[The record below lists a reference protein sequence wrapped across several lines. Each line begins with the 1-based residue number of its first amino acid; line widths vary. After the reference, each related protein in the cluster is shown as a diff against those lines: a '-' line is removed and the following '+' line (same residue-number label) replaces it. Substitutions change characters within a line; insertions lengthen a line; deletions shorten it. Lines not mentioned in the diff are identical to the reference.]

1 MQNLDII
8 LDLSFGSCGKGLI
21 GGYLATRNNYDF
33 AIESYGTQ
41 AGHTV
46 IREDGTKY
54 VVQQLP
60 QALINDNTKLFIGA
74 GAVIDLK
81 QLEYEVET
89 YLGGKEKAKG
99 RLFIHPRASVIQD
112 QHKEWEKKHIRSGS
126 TFKGV
131 GAATAFKAMR
141 HPEHTL
147 IRDFPE
153 WQDFLS
159 DTAEMATDMLIEGK
173 SGILEVAQGF
183 ELGVNHGY
191 EYPHCTSRECS
202 PQQGLSDNGI
212 SIRHVRHI
220 YGVIR
225 TYPIRIS
232 NEMAIEGGGVAYS
245 GNGGREI
252 TWEEVERRA
261 GAPIGTFSSKEITT
275 VTKKMRRVFEF
286 EVDRIKRAVRLTGVD
301 KLALNFIQYINYED
315 AGKTSWADLSQKS
328 KDFVAMVER
337 ETGVPVTLI
346 GTGPR
351 NDQVIDL
358 EILK

>member
-1 MQNLDII
+1 MGNLDVIF
-8 LDLSFGSCGKGLI
+8 DLSFGSCGKGLI
-21 GGYLATRNNYDF
+21 GGYLASRNAYDF

-46 IREDGTKY
+46 VREDGTKII
-54 VVQQLP
+54 VQQLP
-60 QALINDNTKLFIGA
+60 QALVNEKTMLLIGA
-74 GAVIDLK
+74 GAVIDLA
-81 QLEYEVET
+81 QLEREVNE

-99 RLFIHPRASVIQD
+99 RLFIHPRASVIRP
-112 QHKEWEKKHIRSGS
+112 QHKEWERQNIRSGS

-141 HPEHTL
+141 HPDHAL
-147 IRDFPE
+147 IRDFEE
-153 WQDFLS
+153 WQDFLA
-159 DTAEMATDMLIEGK
+159 DTAEMATDLLLEGK
-173 SGILEVAQGF
+173 MGIMEIAQGF
-183 ELGVNHGY
+183 ELGLNHGY

-220 YGVIR
+220 YGVLR

-232 NEMAIEGGGVAYS
+232 NEMAIEGGGFAYS
-245 GNGGREI
+245 GNGGREL

-275 VTKKMRRVFEF
+275 VTKKLRRVFELDL
-286 EVDRIKRAVRLTGVD
+286 DRVARAIKLTGVD

-315 AGKTSWADLSQKS
+315 AGKTKYSKLSQKS
-328 KDFVAMVER
+328 KDFIAEVER
-337 ETGVPVTLI
+337 KTGVPVVLI

-351 NDQVIDL
+351 NDQIIDL
-358 EILK
+358 ERN